1 MLHTIRNWLIKLL
14 GGQLPTEAGADKQ
27 ILVEDVPFRDAVGA
41 GLIDMGLTQRTRT
54 QWHFGDWASLAQLQR
69 EAIHNH
75 PDRAHLALMAAAG
88 RLQTGADMQAREYI
102 ALAQEWGCSK
112 VHLSQVLISG
122 VHNSLGRAA
131 SVLGDPNRALDHYCA
146 SLHAAA
152 PGDDARL
159 LTHARESEQLFQ
171 LGVQVLDRP
180 APSFSRTGEVKKL

>member
-14 GGQLPTEAGADKQ
+14 GGQVPAEAGDDKQ
-27 ILVEDVPFRDAVGA
+27 SLVEDVPFRDAVGA
-41 GLIDMGLTQRTRT
+41 GLIDMGLAERTRT

-69 EAIHNH
+69 EAIENH

-88 RLQTGADMQAREYI
+88 RLQTGADTQAREYI

-122 VHNSLGRAA
+122 VHNSLGRAV
-131 SVLGDPNRALDHYCA
+131 SVLGDPKRALEHYGA
-146 SLHAAA
+146 SLRAAA

-159 LTHARESEQLFQ
+159 LTHARVSEQLLQ
-171 LGVQVLDRP
+171 LGAQDLDTP